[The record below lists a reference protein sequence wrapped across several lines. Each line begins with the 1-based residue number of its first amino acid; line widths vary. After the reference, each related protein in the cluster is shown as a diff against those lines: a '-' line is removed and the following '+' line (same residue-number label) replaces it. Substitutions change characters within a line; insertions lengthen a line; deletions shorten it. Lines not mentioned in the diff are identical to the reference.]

1 MPMNMKVL
9 TRKEIIQGVCPV
21 LVVLVLGALVPD
33 QSAFHIVH
41 RWQGSK
47 T

>member
-1 MPMNMKVL
+1 MHMKVL